1 MISKKSYA
9 QLEGSSRH
17 KKASKIAS
25 ILGCFV
31 NFSKCDVLDIGVGS
45 GHIASD
51 LARKSKSL
59 VGVDLYDERV
69 IKSGY
74 LFKKVDD
81 EYLPFNNSKFDVVIS
96 NHVIEHISNQTLHVN
111 EISRVL
117 KNGGILYLATP
128 NKYWLFDPHSKLPL
142 ISWFSRRV
150 SSIYLKLFE
159 NKKWDIYPLSY
170 RKIKRLFKNHFEIY
184 NMTYEIIKNPKKYHL
199 DVFLKI
205 QPLFSLFP
213 SFLLKLLFSLVP
225 TYVLIMR
232 KK

>member
-81 EYLPFNNSKFDVVIS
+81 EYLPFNNSDMPYESAALEAFK
-96 NHVIEHISNQTLHVN
+96 
-111 EISRVL
+111 EIF
-117 KNGGILYLATP
+117 P
-128 NKYWLFDPHSKLPL
+128 EF
-142 ISWFSRRV
+142 F
-150 SSIYLKLFE
+150 
-159 NKKWDIYPLSY
+159 
-170 RKIKRLFKNHFEIY
+170 
-184 NMTYEIIKNPKKYHL
+184 PKQK
-199 DVFLKI
+199 
-205 QPLFSLFP
+205 
-213 SFLLKLLFSLVP
+213 
-225 TYVLIMR
+225 
-232 KK
+232 